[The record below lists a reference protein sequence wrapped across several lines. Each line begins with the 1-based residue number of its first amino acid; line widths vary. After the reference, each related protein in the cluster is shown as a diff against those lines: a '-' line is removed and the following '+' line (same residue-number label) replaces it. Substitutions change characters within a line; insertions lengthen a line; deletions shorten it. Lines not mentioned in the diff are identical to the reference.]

1 MDIRKIKKLINM
13 LENSGVAE
21 IEIKE
26 GEESVRIVSRHGI
39 VPMMHSNPTPA
50 VMHHSAAAIEPQPIS
65 ATPQYPTPET
75 TLSSQ
80 AANEH
85 IIKSPMVGTIYL
97 ASAPNAAPF
106 VEIGQEI
113 KEGDTL
119 CIVEA
124 MKMFNHIESDTTGIL
139 KARLVENGQ
148 PIEFDQPLFLIEKN
162 RI

>member
-1 MDIRKIKKLINM
+1 MDIRKIKKLITM

-39 VPMMHSNPTPA
+39 VPVIHST
-50 VMHHSAAAIEPQPIS
+50 SAPHIISQPVAATEPQPIS
-65 ATPQYPTPET
+65 ATPPYPHPET
-75 TLSSQ
+75 TPAIH

-85 IIKSPMVGTIYL
+85 IIRSPMVGTIYL

-113 KEGDTL
+113 KEGDNL

-124 MKMFNHIESDTTGIL
+124 MKMFNHIESDMTGIL

-148 PIEFDQPLFLIEKN
+148 PIEFDQPLFLIEKK
-162 RI
+162 